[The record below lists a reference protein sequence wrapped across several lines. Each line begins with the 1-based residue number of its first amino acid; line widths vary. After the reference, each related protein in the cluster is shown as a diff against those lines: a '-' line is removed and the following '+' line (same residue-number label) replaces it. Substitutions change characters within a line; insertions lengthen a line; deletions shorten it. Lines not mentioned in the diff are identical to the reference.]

1 MLISADSSASA
12 IRFRRLDERRRDGQG
27 SAGAVGSV
35 LEVLVVALRLGLTS
49 FGGPVA
55 HLGYFR
61 EEYVGRRRWLD
72 EATFADLVALS
83 QFLPGPASSKLGIS
97 IGVLRAGPL
106 GGMASWLGFT
116 LPSAMALV
124 LFAFGTGQLGPEAA
138 GWLHGL
144 KVVAVAVVGLA
155 VWNMARTL
163 APDRVR
169 ATIAVGAAVV
179 AIAWPN
185 ALTQILMI
193 VAGGAIGYVA
203 LRRTTQERAS
213 TVAIPLDRRWAVAGG
228 ALFIGLLVGL
238 PVLRAVTGSQAVAT
252 ADTFYRAGAL
262 VFGGGHVVLPLL
274 QAEVVPGW
282 MSQEAFLAG
291 YGAAQAIPGPLFTF
305 AAYVGMA
312 MTPEPNGLAGAMLA
326 LMAIFLPAFLL
337 TMVALPSWDAWRGRA
352 DVQGVLRGVNA
363 SVVGILL
370 AALYDPVATSAILEP
385 TDAALAL
392 VALGL
397 LTIWKLPAWLVVLV
411 TAAGG
416 ALLAAA

>member
-1 MLISADSSASA
+1 
-12 IRFRRLDERRRDGQG
+12 
-27 SAGAVGSV
+27 
-35 LEVLVVALRLGLTS
+35 LEVLLVALRLGLTS

-61 EEYVGRRRWLD
+61 AEYVGRRRWLD

-97 IGVLRAGPL
+97 IGILRAGPL
-106 GGMASWLGFT
+106 GGVAAWLGFT
-116 LPSAMALV
+116 LPSAIALV
-124 LFAFGTGQLGPEAA
+124 AFAYGASYLGPDAA

-163 APDRVR
+163 TPDRAR
-169 ATIAVGAAVV
+169 AMIALLAAIV
-179 AIAWPN
+179 AIGWAT
-185 ALTQILMI
+185 ALTQVLVI
-193 VAGGAIGYVA
+193 VGGGTIGYVA
-203 LRRTTQERAS
+203 LRRGTRDL
-213 TVAIPLDRRWAVAGG
+213 AITISVPFDRRWAVAGG
-228 ALFIGLLVGL
+228 ALFIGLLIAL

-252 ADTFYRAGAL
+252 VDTFYRAGAL

-291 YGAAQAIPGPLFTF
+291 YGAAQAVPGPLFTF
-305 AAYVGMA
+305 AAYVGTAMA
-312 MTPEPNGLAGAMLA
+312 PEPNGLAGALLA
-326 LMAIFLPAFLL
+326 LVAIFFPAFLL
-337 TMVALPSWDAWRGRA
+337 TMIALPSWHAWRSRE

-385 TDAALAL
+385 ADAALAL

-397 LTIWKLPAWLVVLV
+397 LAIWKLPPWLVVFV